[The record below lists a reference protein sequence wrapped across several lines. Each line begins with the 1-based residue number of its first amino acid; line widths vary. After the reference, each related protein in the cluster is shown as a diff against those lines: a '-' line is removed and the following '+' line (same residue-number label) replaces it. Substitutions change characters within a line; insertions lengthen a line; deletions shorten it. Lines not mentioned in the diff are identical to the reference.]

1 MVLKKIC
8 KLLGGIILSTAI
20 LSCMTNANAAV
31 SKVNSSKKNTTV
43 SGQAVSSTYVARD
56 PFYDLSDKSVNRM
69 SSEHFQIIWG
79 KNDETGTV
87 NDELVKGNL
96 QNLETIRDFY
106 VNVMGLDDTSV
117 SVNSPINS
125 SSTHYKTNLYI
136 NKTGLSK
143 IESDWA
149 YMSSDANG
157 FAYLAVEPG
166 AMRVD
171 PPSWVIPHEYA
182 HAITMHQRGTIAA
195 PWYETLAN
203 WFRDQ
208 YLGSTY
214 YKYGSNVYGPT
225 SDFFQPI
232 VLNSDYYFPHLKN
245 YYDAWPFLLYVSENP
260 DNMTGLGMDVM
271 KKMLHDSSNEIMF
284 DKLQRLSGTS
294 TKDMLGGYARRMVT
308 LDFKRQSSYT
318 SYLNDLLKDSSNYNK
333 IYTTLENTNDG
344 WLKVPDSRAPQ
355 QGGYNIIPLNINLSS
370 KQVSVNFQGD
380 KSVSGADFRASI
392 VTKTRDGKTR
402 YSTMWNGGVNTL
414 NLQGDEEKA
423 YLVVSATPD
432 KMLDLTSFDIN
443 AVGTKYPYKVQVSTS
458 GTGTNTQKVNI
469 ASKAVASTSY
479 CSEWENIS
487 ALNDGFDPTSSNDRT
502 HVVYGNWP
510 QTGTQW
516 VQYNFDKSYTISQSD
531 VYWFKDNQGI
541 DVPKS
546 YKFQYWDGSNWVDMK
561 NPSGLGTAINKY
573 NTTTFTPVN
582 TNSIRIQMVSNG
594 SLSTGILEWK
604 VQANN

>member
-1 MVLKKIC
+1 MILKKVC
-8 KLLGGIILSTAI
+8 KTLGIIILSTII
-20 LSCMTNANAAV
+20 LSSMANTNAAV
-31 SKVNSSKKNTTV
+31 SKINSLQKNTV
-43 SGQAVSSTYVARD
+43 VSSTYIARD
-56 PFYDLSDKSVNRM
+56 SFYDLNEKSVNRL

-79 KNDETGTV
+79 SNDETGTV
-87 NDELVKGNL
+87 NEDLVRGNL

-125 SSTHYKTNLYI
+125 SSIHYKTNLYI

-143 IESDWA
+143 ITDDWA
-149 YMSSDANG
+149 YMSSDGDG

-171 PPSWVIPHEYA
+171 EPSWVIPHEYA

-214 YKYGSNVYGPT
+214 YRYGDRVYGPT
-225 SDFFQPI
+225 SDFFQPV
-232 VLNSDYYFPHLKN
+232 VLNSDYYFPHMKN
-245 YYDAWPFLLYVSENP
+245 YYDAWPFLLYVTENP
-260 DNMTGLGMDVM
+260 DNMNGLGMDVM
-271 KKMLHDSSNEIMF
+271 RKMLHDGSNEIMF
-284 DKLQRLSGTS
+284 DKIQRLSGTS

-308 LDFKRQSSYT
+308 MDFRRQSSYT
-318 SYLNDLLKDSSNYNK
+318 NYLNDLLKDSSNYDK
-333 IYTTLENTNDG
+333 VYTTLENTNDG
-344 WLKVPDSRAPQ
+344 WLKVTDSRAPQ
-355 QGGYNIIPLNINLSS
+355 QGGYNIIPLNIDMSS

-402 YSTMWNGGVNTL
+402 YSTMWNNGINTL

-423 YLVVSATPD
+423 YLVVCATPD
-432 KMLDLTSFDIN
+432 EMLDLTSFDVN

-458 GTGTNTQKVNI
+458 GKSDEKVNI
-469 ASKAVASTSY
+469 ASKAVVSTSY

-487 ALNDGFDPTSSNDRT
+487 ALNDSFDPINSNDRS
-502 HVVYGNWP
+502 HAVYGNWP
-510 QTGTQW
+510 ETGTQW
-516 VQYNFDKSYTISQSD
+516 VQYKFDKKYTISQSD
-531 VYWFKDNQGI
+531 VYWFKDNGGI

-546 YKFQYWDGSNWVDMK
+546 YKIQYWNGNKWVDVK
-561 NPSGLGTAINKY
+561 NAVGYGTAINQY
-573 NTTTFTPVN
+573 NTTTFTPVT
-582 TNSIRIQMVSNG
+582 TNSIRIQVVSNG
-594 SLSTGILEWK
+594 SASTGILEWK
-604 VQANN
+604 VE